1 MATYESDIE
10 NSMLK
15 GSNDIKSSKSLK
27 KEKSLP
33 TDIKKNIV
41 ANGLFDKFFGSAKIS
56 NFDCSNSGRYFDRI
70 TCFSYAICR

>member
-15 GSNDIKSSKSLK
+15 GSNDIIEEFK
-27 KEKSLP
+27 KRKEFANGHQ
-33 TDIKKNIV
+33 KNIV